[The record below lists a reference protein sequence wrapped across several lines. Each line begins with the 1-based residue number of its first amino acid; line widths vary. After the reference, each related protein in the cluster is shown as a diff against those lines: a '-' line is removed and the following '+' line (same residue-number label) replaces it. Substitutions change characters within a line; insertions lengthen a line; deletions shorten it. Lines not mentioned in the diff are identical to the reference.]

1 MSIAVEPSSIP
12 VEPEQL
18 DFWARIGD
26 ETVTEPPQDLYIPPE
41 ALRVFLEAF
50 EGPLDLLLYLIR
62 RQNLDILSVN
72 VAEITRQ
79 YMEYVDLMRELQIEL
94 AGEYLVMAALLAEIK
109 SRSLLP
115 RQNVEGEEDEDDPT
129 TTLLRRLQ
137 EYEQLKEASEKLDEL
152 PRVERDVTPV
162 QLAPPEFEVYR
173 APPEVDLQEI
183 LMAMAQVV
191 QRAELQ
197 THHHI
202 ELEPLSTRERMSQ
215 ILESLTEDRFYPFE
229 SLFTLEEGR
238 MGVVVTFLAI
248 MELIKAR
255 SIELVQN
262 EPFSPIHVRSRILTE
277 SGTEGEAG
285 AEDDIEEDD
294 GAAFEGAIPKEVTDE
309 N

>member
-1 MSIAVEPSSIP
+1 MSIA

-115 RQNVEGEEDEDDPT
+115 RHHEDTEEDEEDPT
-129 TTLLRRLQ
+129 ATLLRRLQ
-137 EYEQLKEASEKLDEL
+137 EYEQLKDASEKLDAL

-162 QLAPPEFEVYR
+162 QLAAPEFEVYR

-202 ELEPLSTRERMSQ
+202 EMEPLSTRERMSQ

-229 SLFTLEEGR
+229 SLFTLDEGR

-277 SGTEGEAG
+277 AGTASEAG
-285 AEDDIEEDD
+285 TEDDIEEDD
-294 GAAFEGAIPKEVTDE
+294 GAAFEGAAPEEVTDE

>member
-1 MSIAVEPSSIP
+1 MSIA

-62 RQNLDILSVN
+62 RQNLDILRVN

-79 YMEYVDLMRELQIEL
+79 YMEYVDLMRDLQIEL

-115 RQNVEGEEDEDDPT
+115 RQHEELEDEDDPT
-129 TTLLRRLQ
+129 ATLLRRLQ
-137 EYEQLKEASEKLDEL
+137 EYEQLKEASEKLDAL

-162 QLAPPEFEVYR
+162 QLTAPEFEVYR

-183 LMAMAQVV
+183 LMAMALVV

-215 ILESLTEDRFYPFE
+215 ILDSLTEDRFYPFE

-262 EPFSPIHVRSRILTE
+262 EPFSPIHVRPRILN
-277 SGTEGEAG
+277 EAG
-285 AEDDIEEDD
+285 PNGVLETDGEFEEGDT
-294 GAAFEGAIPKEVTDE
+294 GFESQKSEEVADE

>member
-1 MSIAVEPSSIP
+1 MSIA

-79 YMEYVDLMRELQIEL
+79 YMEYVDLMRDLQIEL

-115 RQNVEGEEDEDDPT
+115 RQHEELEDEDDPT
-129 TTLLRRLQ
+129 ATLLRRLQ
-137 EYEQLKEASEKLDEL
+137 EYEQLKEASEKLDAL

-162 QLAPPEFEVYR
+162 QLAAPEFEVYR

-215 ILESLTEDRFYPFE
+215 ILDSLTEDRFYPFE
-229 SLFTLEEGR
+229 SLFTVEEGR
-238 MGVVVTFLAI
+238 MGVVVTFLAM

-262 EPFSPIHVRSRILTE
+262 EPFSPIHVRPRILN
-277 SGTEGEAG
+277 G
-285 AEDDIEEDD
+285 AESHGLLAIDGELEEGDAGLD
-294 GAAFEGAIPKEVTDE
+294 SQTPEEVADE